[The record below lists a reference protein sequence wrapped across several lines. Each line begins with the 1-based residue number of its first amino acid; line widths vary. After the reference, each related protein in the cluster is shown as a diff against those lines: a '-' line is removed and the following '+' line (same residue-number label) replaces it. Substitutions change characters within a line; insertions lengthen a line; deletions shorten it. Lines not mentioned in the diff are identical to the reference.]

1 MSKDTNQDLIQDL
14 RRDVSPT
21 DHAMKRETNGAARR
35 VLVTGATGFL
45 GRAVVATFA
54 ENGQIVRAGV
64 RRIPVPPFGDG
75 VEVARYP
82 DLTESFDLRPLLDG
96 VDTMI
101 HLAGLE
107 RGRGIRPALYD
118 LVNHQATARFARA
131 AAAAGVRHFV
141 YVSSLSAQ
149 NGPAADHALTERD
162 AIAPVDA
169 QGRSKLAAEEAVRAS
184 GVPFTILRPVP
195 VYGPGM
201 SGGLA
206 FLLRAAVSRLP
217 LPVRD
222 FTNRRSYL
230 GIDNFLSA
238 LSFVVALP
246 RASGEV
252 YLVSD
257 PGIPPNMADL
267 ITAVRHAEGR
277 RALLMPSQVQYVEMP
292 LRMARL
298 GHLWDR
304 YCGNLRVNPGKLIAA
319 GWQPAYDTRA
329 GIAKLTQ
336 NSGAALRRV
345 TPPAAAS
352 APDRPPIRPD

>member
-1 MSKDTNQDLIQDL
+1 MNQDLNQDM
-14 RRDVSPT
+14 RRDVSHET
-21 DHAMKRETNGAARR
+21 DHGTKREKNGAALR

-45 GRAVVATFA
+45 GRAVVAAFA

-64 RRIPVPPFGDG
+64 RRIPVPPFGDS
-75 VEVARYP
+75 VEVLRHP
-82 DLTESFDLRPLLDG
+82 DLGGSFDWRPLLDG
-96 VDTMI
+96 VDTVI
-101 HLAGLE
+101 HLAGIE

-118 LVNHQATARFARA
+118 LVNHQATARLARA
-131 AAAAGVRHFV
+131 AAEAGIRHFV
-141 YVSSLSAQ
+141 YVSSVSAQ

-162 AIAPVDA
+162 AAAPVDA
-169 QGRSKLAAEEAVRAS
+169 QGRSKLAAEDALRAS
-184 GVPFTILRPVP
+184 GAPFTILRPVP

-206 FLLRAAVSRLP
+206 FLLRAAVLPIP

-238 LSFVVALP
+238 LSFVVAMP
-246 RASGEV
+246 AASGEV
-252 YLVSD
+252 YLVAD

-267 ITAVRHAEGR
+267 ITAIRHAEGR
-277 RALLMPSQVQYVEMP
+277 RALLLPSQVQYAEMP

-304 YCGNLRVNPGKLIAA
+304 HCGNLRVNPGKLIAA
-319 GWQPAYDTRA
+319 GWHPAYDTRT
-329 GIAKLTQ
+329 GISKLTQ
-336 NSGAALRRV
+336 NSDAALRRV
-345 TPPAAAS
+345 TPPAAPS
-352 APDRPPIRPD
+352 APDPPPTPPD